1 MLIVPFR
8 AKVNKRNLE
17 VGLYSSVLTIGI
29 LGVPGIVMQFV
40 YLYFMK
46 AKMMQVIMVFLI
58 YSRKLSPNMENSKF
72 WL

>member
-40 YLYFMK
+40 YLHFMK

-58 YSRKLSPNMENSKF
+58 YSRELSPNIENSKF